1 MEQNC
6 VYYDGDQICITI
18 PRRLYE
24 TVNSFPYVDICDE
37 QLNKLLLD
45 TILFRAESAVFQV
58 QRAMK
63 PELSCEQFLALLSQS
78 GDMRKALKESVL
90 RAIDNFDYSRLDF
103 APNEE
108 SLPRH
113 NEVCR
118 IYDAIEGES
127 IVHYIAL
134 LVEREQYRRL
144 CAAKG
149 EYGWIEYT
157 RELRKNDELAGQAKS
172 ALIEAAETLDF
183 CALFE

>member
-1 MEQNC
+1 MGQDC
-6 VYYDGDQICITI
+6 VYYDSDQICISI
-18 PRRLYE
+18 PRHLYE

-45 TILFRAESAVFQV
+45 KILFRAESAMFQAH
-58 QRAMK
+58 RAVK
-63 PELSCEQFLALLSQS
+63 PELSWEQFLALLSQS

-118 IYDAIEGES
+118 IYDAIEGEC

-144 CAAKG
+144 CAEKG
-149 EYGWIEYT
+149 EYSWIEYT
-157 RELRKNDELAGQAKS
+157 RELRQNSELAGQAKG
-172 ALIEAAETLDF
+172 ALVDAAGILDF
-183 CALFE
+183 CAFFE